1 MLNLKGGAME
11 SIKTDSDLRGEIP
24 SQQSSKKMSHSEVTE
39 TSFRMDPIH
48 PKSSK
53 TAVGNVSWVVD
64 GVAFPNGTEFR
75 CKYKG
80 YSYYAHVYN
89 GALMINGKK
98 FLSPSAAAVSIT
110 RNSIDGWL
118 FWDCKLPGNSSWVN
132 ICALK

>member
-1 MLNLKGGAME
+1 ME
-11 SIKTDSDLRGEIP
+11 RTKTDSDLHVEIP
-24 SQQSSKKMSHSEVTE
+24 WRQSFKTD
-39 TSFRMDPIH
+39 RIH
-48 PKSSK
+48 PKNLK
-53 TAVGNVSWVVD
+53 NTVGDVSWVVD

-80 YSYYAHVYN
+80 YCYYAQVCE

-118 FWDCKLPGNSSWVN
+118 FWDCKLPGDSSWVN
-132 ICALK
+132 ICVLKQKN